1 MIVSATISDTRTAIV
16 SVIDSAW
23 KNWPSTPVSSPSGR
37 KTTTVVIVDDVTG
50 QISSWTASR
59 IAIGR
64 SFVRCE
70 CRTMFSVITTASSI
84 TRPMAIAMA
93 PSVIRLNVCPISD
106 ITKTVIAIV
115 IGIDDALIA
124 VMRA

>member
-1 MIVSATISDTRTAIV
+1 
-16 SVIDSAW
+16 
-23 KNWPSTPVSSPSGR
+23 
-37 KTTTVVIVDDVTG
+37 
-50 QISSWTASR
+50 
-59 IAIGR
+59 
-64 SFVRCE
+64 
-70 CRTMFSVITTASSI
+70 MFSVITTASSI

-106 ITKTVIAIV
+106 MTNTVIAIV